1 MIPGS
6 RRIRKAGNLRAASRR
21 GVDLDR
27 AIIEIGKGE
36 ACPLKE
42 LRQRLRGLKACS
54 RCMRVL
60 AVGDSRDI
68 DQLQARALGEA
79 RERLSQRLGAAVD
92 RQHSTCARLRA
103 LGKHVV
109 GYARTE
115 QARAKDSPQQHV
127 MPAPLLCG
135 SRLEPARALWK
146 QSRAEKVDWQERV
159 AEAMAGSCPTFGGS
173 VAVYL
178 LLTMISN
185 RIRHPD
191 QLSLPLDA
199 DTVKGAQKRRKRSRV
214 IGIKDAADRKCA

>member
-1 MIPGS
+1 LIPGS

-42 LRQRLRGLKACS
+42 LRQRLRGSRPAVAACEYLLS
-54 RCMRVL
+54 AIPRHRPAAGPC
-60 AVGDSRDI
+60 VGRSS
-68 DQLQARALGEA
+68 RALEPA
-79 RERLSQRLGAAVD
+79 AGAAVD

-159 AEAMAGSCPTFGGS
+159 AEAMAGSCPTFVGQWLCIFS
-173 VAVYL
+173 
-178 LLTMISN
+178 
-185 RIRHPD
+185 
-191 QLSLPLDA
+191 
-199 DTVKGAQKRRKRSRV
+199 
-214 IGIKDAADRKCA
+214 